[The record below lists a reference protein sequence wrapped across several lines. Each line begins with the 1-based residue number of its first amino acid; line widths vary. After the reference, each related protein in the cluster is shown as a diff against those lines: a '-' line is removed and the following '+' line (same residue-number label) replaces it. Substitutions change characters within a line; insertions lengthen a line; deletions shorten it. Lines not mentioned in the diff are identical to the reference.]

1 MYSHIAVAGRYIIII
16 IMRILY
22 YIVYIVQRPYDSTDG
37 YAKMLTVTVVMSAY
51 NSRRMFSNEFL

>member
-1 MYSHIAVAGRYIIII
+1 
-16 IMRILY
+16 MRILY
-22 YIVYIVQRPYDSTDG
+22 YIVYIVRPYDSTDG